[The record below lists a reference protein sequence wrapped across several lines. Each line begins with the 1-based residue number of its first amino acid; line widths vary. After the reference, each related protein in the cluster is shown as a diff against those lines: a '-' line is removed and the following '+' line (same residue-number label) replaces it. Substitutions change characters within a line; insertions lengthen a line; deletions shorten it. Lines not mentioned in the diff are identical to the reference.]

1 MIYSDPQADGLQLCT
16 CWQLLAHLVYLNNF
30 LLLKYYL
37 ARKDLLESFHTS
49 CFLPL
54 MNFSVGSIIVENQSS
69 SSTLRNKLLLASFAA
84 TMAAKP
90 LFDLVK
96 AQSDAEE
103 IANKFNVVFGKVLY

>member
-1 MIYSDPQADGLQLCT
+1 MYLYALEKSFTSSASITFVYIIGNKALIKSVRREDSYLEMSEKLSDSFGNLINI
-16 CWQLLAHLVYLNNF
+16 YLNNF

-69 SSTLRNKLLLASFAA
+69 SSTLRNKLLH
-84 TMAAKP
+84 
-90 LFDLVK
+90 
-96 AQSDAEE
+96 
-103 IANKFNVVFGKVLY
+103 